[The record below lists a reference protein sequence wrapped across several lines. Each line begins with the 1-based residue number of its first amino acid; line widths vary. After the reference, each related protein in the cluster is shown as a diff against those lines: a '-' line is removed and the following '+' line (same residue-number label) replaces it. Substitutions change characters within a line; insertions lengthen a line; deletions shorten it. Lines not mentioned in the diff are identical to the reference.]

1 VIRSRIVLLAN
12 EFKRLRESTLARNAG
27 WMLLGQGLSIVFQGI
42 YFILLGRLLG
52 STEYGVYAGA
62 VAMVALLSQYSPLGS
77 QLVFLRYVSSDH
89 SKFAPYWANILVTT
103 LSLGS
108 VFVALLVWV
117 GPHVAHSYSHVILI
131 FVAISDCLFVQLTG
145 SIGMI
150 FQTFERMRITASVN
164 LLINFLRV
172 LLAGGLFWNLH
183 HANAQQW
190 VVAAFI
196 ISGLGTATAIVL
208 VTRNY
213 GKPRFSP
220 QLLKERTGEG
230 FVFAL
235 SSSTSNVYDNVDK
248 AMLGHYGMNMANGIY
263 TMAYR
268 AVDVCM
274 IFIVSIHSAAYPR
287 FFRKGTEGP
296 GQTCSY
302 AVRIVKRTAPL
313 GLLLSALLW
322 LCAPI
327 IPHLVGKSFGESV
340 IALRWLC
347 LLPFFRSFQW
357 SAGDALTGAGH
368 QNSRLGNQAFAAVL
382 NFVENLYL
390 IPRYGWHG
398 AAWSSLATDAMIGA
412 LNWIVLLRLQSKDRK
427 KILTSE

>member
-1 VIRSRIVLLAN
+1 MRNRIQLLAN
-12 EFKRLRESTLARNAG
+12 ELKRLRESSLARNAG

-42 YFILLGRLLG
+42 YFVLLGRLLG
-52 STEYGVYAGA
+52 STEYGIYAGA

-77 QLVFLRYVSSDH
+77 QLVFLRHVSPDH
-89 SKFAPYWANILVTT
+89 RKFAPYWGNILITT
-103 LSLGS
+103 LGLGT
-108 VFVALLVWV
+108 VFIAVLVWV
-117 GPHVAHSYSHVILI
+117 GPHVAHSYSHKMLI
-131 FVAISDCLFVQLTG
+131 FIAISDCLFVQLTG

-172 LLAGGLFWNLH
+172 LLASALLWHLH
-183 HANAQQW
+183 HASAQQW
-190 VVAAFI
+190 VVAAFV
-196 ISGLGTATAIVL
+196 ISGVGTATAVLL

-213 GKPRFSP
+213 GKPKFSS
-220 QLLKERTGEG
+220 QLLKDRSGEG

-235 SSSTSNVYDNVDK
+235 SSSTNNVYDNVDK
-248 AMLGHYGMNMANGIY
+248 AMLGHYGMNMADGIY

-274 IFIVSIHSAAYPR
+274 IVIIAIHSAAYPR
-287 FFRKGTEGP
+287 FFRKGVEG
-296 GQTCSY
+296 TVNTYHY
-302 AVRIVKRTAPL
+302 AIRIVKRTAPL

-340 IALRWLC
+340 LALRWLC

-368 QNSRLGNQAFAAVL
+368 QNLRLRNQAFAAVL
-382 NFVENLYL
+382 NFAENLYL
-390 IPRYGWHG
+390 IPHYGWRG
-398 AAWSSLATDAMIGA
+398 AAWSSLATDGMIGA
-412 LNWIVLLRLQSKDRK
+412 LNWIVLMRLQAKEKASLRAV
-427 KILTSE
+427 E

>member
-1 VIRSRIVLLAN
+1 MILLAN
-12 EFKRLRESTLARNAG
+12 EIRRLRKSTLARNAG

-52 STEYGVYAGA
+52 STEYGIYAGA
-62 VAMVALLSQYSPLGS
+62 VAMVALLGQYSPLGS
-77 QLVFLRYVSSDH
+77 QLVFLRYVSTDH
-89 SKFAPYWANILVTT
+89 KNFAGYWSNILVTT

-108 VFVALLVWV
+108 VFVVLLVWI
-117 GPHVAHSYSHVILI
+117 GPHVAHSYSREMLI
-131 FVAISDCLFVQLTG
+131 FIAISDCLFVQLTG
-145 SIGMI
+145 SVGVI

-172 LLAGGLFWNLH
+172 LLAGGLLWNLH
-183 HANAQQW
+183 HASAKQW
-190 VVAAFI
+190 VVAAFV
-196 ISGLGTATAIVL
+196 ISGVGTATAVVL

-213 GKPRFSP
+213 GKPKFSP

-230 FVFAL
+230 SVFAL

-248 AMLGHYGMNMANGIY
+248 AMLGHYGMNMADGIY

-274 IFIVSIHSAAYPR
+274 ICIVAIHSAAYPR
-287 FFRKGTEGP
+287 FFRKGTEGASS
-296 GQTCSY
+296 TCSY

-313 GLLLSALLW
+313 GLMLSILLW
-322 LCAPI
+322 LLAPV

-340 IALRWLC
+340 VALRWLC

-368 QNSRLGNQAFAAVL
+368 QNARLGNQAFAAAL
-382 NFVENLYL
+382 NFAENLYL
-390 IPRYGWHG
+390 IPHYGWRG
-398 AAWSSLATDAMIGA
+398 AAWSSLATDGMIGA
-412 LNWIVLLRLQSKDRK
+412 LNWIVLLRLQAKDRK
-427 KILTSE
+427 KLCASE